1 MTWGCMKDVNF
12 IIYLRQSIVSR
23 RNFAA
28 LVTDE
33 QLLQMKEAIEDHRAS
48 NKQAPR
54 TIYGMIVAE
63 ADRIIDPEV
72 TLRRTVQYGCL
83 IIRRWI
89 KKSNMPVFGNI

>member
-1 MTWGCMKDVNF
+1 
-12 IIYLRQSIVSR
+12 
-23 RNFAA
+23 
-28 LVTDE
+28 
-33 QLLQMKEAIEDHRAS
+33 
-48 NKQAPR
+48 
-54 TIYGMIVAE
+54 MIVAE